1 MWADEPRTDEVRI
14 GWRGV
19 VGSRWPER
27 NLKRKASEG
36 NQRGALATRNPM

>member
-19 VGSRWPER
+19 VGS
-27 NLKRKASEG
+27 NLARELDSVAWIRMGGKG
-36 NQRGALATRNPM
+36 N